1 MKKLILFL
9 LIVVLTNFFAWGKT
23 IPGWAKPY
31 YKYIKY
37 KSESGAPVSYLY
49 EKIEL
54 SKDGEYVLY
63 KVNKIIK
70 INNLKGRLAF
80 STVAIPFYQSDKV
93 ISAKVYRANGAG
105 EVKEAYKKK
114 DMGILAISENFID
127 DSKQLVVNF
136 DSLERGDVVIVE
148 YSLKKKDLFPD
159 YFLSF
164 AENGDIVE
172 SEIVVKNA
180 ERVAVLN
187 DSKSV
192 VQKDGNVFK
201 VHNIAYLKDRDYMPP
216 KYDLFPI
223 VAVSYSKN
231 LNSWQSI
238 GEKYFEISK
247 NVLDLQKSETIS
259 LSNPSDKVKSIREIL
274 KFVAA
279 KVNYIDIEIGNGRI
293 IPKKCS
299 FVFERKY
306 GDCKDKTFLAINL
319 LKNMGI
325 EAFPVLAKGFTY
337 GKVYPEFPGIQFNH
351 VVVAVKLDEST
362 VQLKNIE
369 IDSTPYLIF
378 DVTDRV
384 TDPPY
389 IPSSLQ
395 GTYGLL
401 VTQNG
406 GKLIQFPVFSAEQNL
421 VKVFSKCR
429 IDSDKKASFEVVE
442 EKTGLPAYSEK
453 WFIAK
458 LTKQNEL
465 KKYSEFIQ
473 DSISGARLT
482 DFEVKNEDNFV
493 KTEYSIEADDYG
505 IETTEGILVI
515 PFPLTSRF
523 KNPFRKRTRK
533 MDIIYSK
540 KLTVERQAEWELPED
555 AKIVKLP
562 ENITIDN
569 DYFFFER
576 KIEQKDGRIVATAKY
591 VRKKMIVPQK
601 DYKTYRKFYKK
612 YIKLLKSPIV
622 ISK

>member
-1 MKKLILFL
+1 M

>member
-187 DSKSV
+187 DSKNI

-473 DSISGARLT
+473 GSISGARLT

-505 IETTEGILVI
+505 IETTEGILII

-523 KNPFRKRTRK
+523 KNPFRRRTRK

-540 KLTVERQAEWELPED
+540 KLTVERQAEWELPEGV
-555 AKIVKLP
+555 KIIKLP
-562 ENITIDN
+562 EDIMLDN

-576 KIEQKDGRIVATAKY
+576 KVKQKDGKVVATAKY
-591 VRKKMIVPQK
+591 VRKKMIIPEK
-601 DYKTYRKFYKK
+601 DYKSYRKFYKK
-612 YIKLLKSPIV
+612 YIKALKSPIV

>member
-1 MKKLILFL
+1 
-9 LIVVLTNFFAWGKT
+9 
-23 IPGWAKPY
+23 
-31 YKYIKY
+31 
-37 KSESGAPVSYLY
+37 
-49 EKIEL
+49 
-54 SKDGEYVLY
+54 
-63 KVNKIIK
+63 
-70 INNLKGRLAF
+70 
-80 STVAIPFYQSDKV
+80 
-93 ISAKVYRANGAG
+93 
-105 EVKEAYKKK
+105 
-114 DMGILAISENFID
+114 MGILAISENFID
-127 DSKQLVVNF
+127 DTKQLVVNF
-136 DSLERGDVVIVE
+136 DSVEQGDVIIVE
-148 YSLKKKDLFPD
+148 YSFKKKDLFPH

-172 SEIVVKNA
+172 SEIVVKDA

-187 DSKSV
+187 DSKSI

-216 KYDLFPI
+216 RYDIFPI

-247 NVLDLQKSETIS
+247 NALDLPKSETIS
-259 LSNPSDKVKSIREIL
+259 LSNPSDKKKSIKEIL

-279 KVNYIDIEIGNGRI
+279 KVNYVDIEIGNGRI

-319 LKNMGI
+319 LKNIGV
-325 EAFPVLAKGFTY
+325 EAFPVLAKGFIY

-362 VQLKNIE
+362 RELKNID
-369 IDSTPYLIF
+369 INGSPYLVF

-384 TDPPY
+384 TEPPF

-395 GTYGLL
+395 GTYGLF
-401 VTQNG
+401 VSQDG
-406 GKLIQFPVFSAEQNL
+406 GKLIQFPVFSAEQNK

-429 IDSDKKASFEVVE
+429 IDSSKKASFEVVE

-458 LTKQNEL
+458 LTDQNET
-465 KKYSEFIQ
+465 KEYTNFIQ
-473 DSISGARLT
+473 DSISGAKLT
-482 DFEVKNEDNFV
+482 DYEVENKDNFV
-493 KTEYSIEADDYG
+493 KTEYSIEVDDYG
-505 IETTEGILVI
+505 IETTEGILII

-533 MDIIYSK
+533 MDIVYSK
-540 KLTVERQAEWELPED
+540 RLTVERNAEWELPED

-576 KIEQKDGRIVATAKY
+576 KIEQKDGKIVATAKY

-612 YIKLLKSPIV
+612 YIRSLKSPII
-622 ISK
+622 ISE

>member
-1 MKKLILFL
+1 M

-187 DSKSV
+187 DSKNI

-473 DSISGARLT
+473 GSISGARLT

-505 IETTEGILVI
+505 IETTEGILII

-523 KNPFRKRTRK
+523 KNPFRRRTRK

-540 KLTVERQAEWELPED
+540 KLTVERQAEWELPEGV
-555 AKIVKLP
+555 KIIKLP
-562 ENITIDN
+562 EDIMLDN

-576 KIEQKDGRIVATAKY
+576 KVKQKDGKVVATAKY
-591 VRKKMIVPQK
+591 VRKKMIIPEK
-601 DYKTYRKFYKK
+601 DYKSYRKFYKK
-612 YIKLLKSPIV
+612 YIKALKSPIV